1 MVTLD
6 QVLVLQEK
14 VESAVEMISS
24 LKNRIS
30 QLESDNDALSSKCLE
45 LTKALDDKTELIS
58 KFEEAQNQIEQSIL
72 STIHRLDS
80 VEDAILSEQGDDAV
94 VPEQAAEENTG
105 SPSQDVPQEE
115 FSQPQAENS
124 QSIPQDEPVQA
135 KAAEPASMDSPAQSV
150 QYQQQELAESSESP
164 AAPEQD
170 SFGFDSQNNSPSQ
183 TTVDNQFDIF

>member
-80 VEDAILSEQGDDAV
+80 VEDAILSEQGDEPVAT
-94 VPEQAAEENTG
+94 EQAAEENTG
-105 SPSQDVPQEE
+105 SPSQDIPQAE

-124 QSIPQDEPVQA
+124 EYIPQNEPVQA
-135 KAAEPASMDSPAQSV
+135 DEPASMEPPADSM
-150 QYQQQELAESSESP
+150 QYQQQEYPATSEGLS
-164 AAPEQD
+164 APEQD